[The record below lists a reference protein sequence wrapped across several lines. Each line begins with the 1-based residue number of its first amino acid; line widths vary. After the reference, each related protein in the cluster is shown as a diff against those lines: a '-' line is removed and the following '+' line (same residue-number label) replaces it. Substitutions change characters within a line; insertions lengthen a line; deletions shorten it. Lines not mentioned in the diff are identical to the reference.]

1 MATSQETSKSFY
13 CGRHLD
19 FNNISVG
26 QTEGTMKRPAL
37 LFIVFI
43 VLFILGGCASSLKK
57 QGTQVK
63 VEENDNKQEYKIQKK
78 VYRF

>member
-1 MATSQETSKSFY
+1 
-13 CGRHLD
+13 
-19 FNNISVG
+19 
-26 QTEGTMKRPAL
+26 MKRQAL